1 MKRYSTS
8 LIIQFSSVQSLSCV
22 WLFATPCTAACQA
35 SLSITDSQ
43 SLLRLTSIALVMPSN
58 QLILC
63 HLLLLLPSIFPSMSL
78 FKWVS
83 SSHQVTKVLA
93 LQIQYP
99 FFQWKLRDDCFR
111 MTDLVSVLSKGLSRV
126 FCSTTVWKHQFFGIQ
141 PYDPTLTSIHDYWK
155 NHSFDYRTFVGKV
168 ISLLFNTMSRFIIAF
183 LPRSKRLLILWLQ
196 SLSAVILEPKKIK
209 SAIDSTFSPFICHE
223 VMGPHAIILGF

>member
-1 MKRYSTS
+1 MYCSMPGLPVHHWLPELTQTYVHC
-8 LIIQFSSVQSLSCV
+8 IGDAIQPTHSLSSPSSPA
-22 WLFATPCTAACQA
+22 LN
-35 SLSITDSQ
+35 LSQ
-43 SLLRLTSIALVMPSN
+43 H
-58 QLILC
+58 Q
-63 HLLLLLPSIFPSMSL
+63 SL

-155 NHSFDYRTFVGKV
+155 NHSFDCRTFVGKV

-209 SAIDSTFSPFICHE
+209 SAIDSTFSPFIRH
-223 VMGPHAIILGF
+223 